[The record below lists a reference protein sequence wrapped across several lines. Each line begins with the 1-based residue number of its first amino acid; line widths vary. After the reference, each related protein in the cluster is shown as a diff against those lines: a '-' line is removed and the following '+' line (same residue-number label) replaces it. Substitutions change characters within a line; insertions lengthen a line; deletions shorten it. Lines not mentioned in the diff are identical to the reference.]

1 MKIDRDKN
9 DLRNY
14 TPLGK
19 PLNQAVRK
27 AGESAF
33 DQEMAGRR
41 DAESQ
46 FRMQE
51 LLAEIDKLSYR
62 LNRNMTVND
71 LMLYKRLV
79 KQFLQEASNR
89 AYQIKQQRARN
100 RRGRSIL
107 VSIQT
112 IDREIEALVNDFIQ
126 KKKDPFELLTTL
138 DKIRGMLVD
147 MII

>member
-1 MKIDRDKN
+1 MKIERDKS

-14 TPLGK
+14 TPSSK
-19 PLNQAVRK
+19 PVNHVMRK
-27 AGESAF
+27 TGESPF
-33 DQEMAGRR
+33 DQEMNGRR
-41 DAESQ
+41 EAECQ

-51 LLAEIDKLSYR
+51 LLKEIDHLNER
-62 LNRNMTVND
+62 LNKNMTVND

-79 KQFLQEASNR
+79 KQFLQEAGAR

-112 IDREIEALVNDFIQ
+112 VDREIETLVNDFID
-126 KKKDPFELLTTL
+126 KKKDPFELLIAL

-147 MII
+147 MVI

>member
-1 MKIDRDKN
+1 MKIERDKG

-14 TPLGK
+14 TPTGK
-19 PLNQAVRK
+19 PLNQVMRK
-27 AGESAF
+27 TGESPF
-33 DQEMAGRR
+33 DQEMNGRR
-41 DAESQ
+41 DAECQ

-51 LLAEIDKLSYR
+51 LLKEIDQLNDR

-71 LMLYKRLV
+71 LMKYKKLV
-79 KQFLQEASNR
+79 KQFLQEAGAR
-89 AYQIKQQRARN
+89 AYHIKQQRARN

-112 IDREIEALVNDFIQ
+112 VDREIEALVNDFID
-126 KKKDPFELLTTL
+126 KKKEPFELLITL

-147 MII
+147 MIV

>member
-1 MKIDRDKN
+1 MKIERDKS

-14 TPLGK
+14 NPSGK
-19 PLNQAVRK
+19 PVNQVMRK
-27 AGESAF
+27 TGESPF

-41 DAESQ
+41 EAETQ

-51 LLAEIDKLSYR
+51 LLKEIDQLNDR
-62 LNRNMTVND
+62 LNKNMTVND

-79 KQFLQEASNR
+79 KQFLQEAGAR
-89 AYQIKQQRARN
+89 AYMIKQQRARN

-112 IDREIEALVNDFIQ
+112 VDREIEALVNDFID
-126 KKKDPFELLTTL
+126 KKKEPFELLIAL

-147 MII
+147 MVI